1 MGGNSR
7 YYIGKQRSGL
17 PLIMKYLA
25 SLLFLA
31 VGITPLQAHPGVGI
45 LQDKKGNVYYT
56 DLKQVWKITPAGQ
69 KSVAVPNVHTHELYI
84 DDQDNV
90 YGEHLWYNGEQKDTW
105 GYYVWRLSPSGRVE
119 KVIPD
124 TEGFMENYSFVRDHF
139 GNMYWADRS
148 KPCQTVV
155 KKKADNTVSPIT
167 RQCFE
172 NIRKIE
178 ILPDGSV
185 FLIDFQDLKKIDSRG
200 NVTTVAPKIANKRWT
215 TSTPDNQN
223 SVMGI
228 WSDPAGNLYAAVS
241 SERLVKKF
249 GSDGKEQVVYKT
261 SFPWNPSGGM
271 IDSSGNLWILE
282 YNAINS
288 VRVERISKD
297 NQSTVY

>member
-1 MGGNSR
+1 
-7 YYIGKQRSGL
+7 
-17 PLIMKYLA
+17 MKYLLFIF
-25 SLLFLA
+25 SLTSLTLH
-31 VGITPLQAHPGVGI
+31 AHPGVGI
-45 LQDKKGNVYYT
+45 LQDKRGNVYYT

-90 YGEHLWYNGEQKDTW
+90 YGEHLWYNGGQKDSW
-105 GYYVWRLSPSGRVE
+105 AFYVWKLSPSGRVE
-119 KVIPD
+119 KIIPD

-148 KPCQTVV
+148 KPCQTVM
-155 KKKADNTVSPIT
+155 KKKTDNTVSSIT
-167 RQCFE
+167 RHCFD

-178 ILPDGSV
+178 ILQDGSV
-185 FLIDFQDLKKIDSRG
+185 FLMDFQDLKKIDPSG
-200 NVTTVAPKIANKRWT
+200 NVTMVASKIANKRWT
-215 TSTPDNQN
+215 TSTTDNQN

-228 WSDPAGNLYAAVS
+228 WSDAAGNLYAAVA

-249 GSDGKEQVVYKT
+249 GPDGKEQVAFKT
-261 SFPWNPSGGM
+261 SFPWHPSGGM
-271 IDSSGNLWILE
+271 IDSNGNLWVLE